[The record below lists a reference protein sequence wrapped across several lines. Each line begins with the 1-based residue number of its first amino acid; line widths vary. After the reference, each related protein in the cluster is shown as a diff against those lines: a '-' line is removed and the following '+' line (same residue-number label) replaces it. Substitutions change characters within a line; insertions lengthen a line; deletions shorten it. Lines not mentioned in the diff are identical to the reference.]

1 MRGGSRSCLADNSG
15 GRGLDVGHG
24 PFDDFVGSVPVEVV
38 AQNNGKLTGELKES
52 IE

>member
-1 MRGGSRSCLADNSG
+1 MRNGPDGGLADDSG

-24 PFDDFVGSVPVEVV
+24 PFDDFVGSVSVEVV
-38 AQNNGKLTGELKES
+38 AQNNEWLTGELKES